1 MLPAHHHLLKWATRR
16 GFTVEVVSEDEV
28 DYTGTKWLD
37 AVDAV
42 EAVEEGQIYLRAPS
56 DFSPDVLTTVAGFS
70 FILEWNDAPDETIS
84 DWGINDITIAW
95 DMEYTE
101 HCKRYPINKEFSRSN
116 N

>member
-1 MLPAHHHLLKWATRR
+1 MLPAHHHLLKWATRK

-42 EAVEEGQIYLRAPS
+42 EAVEAGQIYLKKPGS
-56 DFSPDVLTTVAGFS
+56 STSGYLAGFS
-70 FILEWNDAPDETIS
+70 FILEWNDAPDETIT

>member
-28 DYTGTKWLD
+28 DYTGTKWLK

-42 EAVEEGQIYLRAPS
+42 EAVEEGQIYLKKPGS
-56 DFSPDVLTTVAGFS
+56 GTSGYLAGFS
-70 FILEWNDAPDETIS
+70 FILDRDWAGDPDESIS
-84 DWGINDITIAW
+84 DWGINDITITW

-101 HCKRYPINKEFSRSN
+101 HCKRYPINTEFSRSN

>member
-1 MLPAHHHLLKWATRR
+1 MLPAHHHLLKWATRL

-28 DYTGTKWLD
+28 EYTGTKWLK
-37 AVDAV
+37 AVMTV
-42 EAVEEGQIYLRAPS
+42 EAVEEGQIYLKKPGS
-56 DFSPDVLTTVAGFS
+56 GTSGYLAGFS
-70 FILEWNDAPDETIS
+70 FILDRDWAGDPDESIS

-101 HCKRYPINKEFSRSN
+101 HCKRYPINTEFSRSN